1 MRDLKRTLSYLRNE
15 LAQVNQWIAVLEAIA
30 TEQYEDRLQ
39 RAAARAAAS
48 ESTAMRLHPPARPD
62 PDIHLWL

>member
-1 MRDLKRTLSYLRNE
+1 MRDLKRTLNYLRNE

-48 ESTAMRLHPPARPD
+48 ESTGMEFHPPARPD